1 MNRMDDPKMTDF
13 RGTDLPFPLL
23 RRGKVR
29 EMYDLDDALL
39 MVASDRIS
47 AFDCILPQPIPDK
60 GAVLT
65 QISRFWFDRSAHVV
79 RSHCIS
85 SEPDEI
91 VRLRPELEETRDL
104 WAGRGMLVE
113 KAEPFPIECVVR
125 GYITGSAWKEY
136 SDSGTLAGELV
147 AEGAV
152 EAEELAPPIFSPAT
166 KAESGHDENITFDQ
180 MKGVV
185 GTKVAEF
192 LRETSLDLYTFAR
205 NYARERG
212 ILIADTKFE
221 FGTSRTGEVLLID
234 EALTPDSSR
243 FWPADEYVP
252 GRTPPSLD
260 KQPVRDYLEGLVQAG
275 EWDRNPPAPDLPPEI
290 VASTSERYREAY
302 SRLTGTELP
311 EY

>member
-1 MNRMDDPKMTDF
+1 
-13 RGTDLPFPLL
+13 
-23 RRGKVR
+23 
-29 EMYDLDDALL
+29 MYDLDDALL

-65 QISRFWFDRSAHVV
+65 QISRFWFDRSSHVV
-79 RSHCIS
+79 QNHCIS
-85 SEPDEI
+85 ADPDEI
-91 VRLRPELEETRDL
+91 VRLRPELEDTRDR

-113 KAEPFPIECVVR
+113 KTEPFPIECVVR

-136 SDSGTLAGELV
+136 RDSGTLAGEPL
-147 AEGAV
+147 AEGLV
-152 EAEELAPPIFSPAT
+152 EAQDLDPVIFSPAT
-166 KAESGHDENITFDQ
+166 KADSGHDENITFDQ

-185 GTKVAEF
+185 GTKVAEY

-205 NYARERG
+205 DYARGRG

-221 FGTSRTGEVLLID
+221 FGTARTGEVLLID

-243 FWPADEYVP
+243 FWPADAYLP

-275 EWDRNPPAPDLPPEI
+275 EWDRTPPTPDLPPDI

-302 SRLTGTELP
+302 RRLTGAELP
-311 EY
+311 EYR

>member
-1 MNRMDDPKMTDF
+1 
-13 RGTDLPFPLL
+13 
-23 RRGKVR
+23 
-29 EMYDLDDALL
+29 MYDLDDALL

-65 QISRFWFDRSAHVV
+65 QISRFWFDRSSHVV
-79 RSHCIS
+79 QNHCIS
-85 SEPDEI
+85 ADPDEI
-91 VRLRPELEETRDL
+91 VRLRPELEGTRDQ
-104 WAGRGMLVE
+104 WAGRGMLV
-113 KAEPFPIECVVR
+113 KKTEPFPIECVVR

-136 SDSGTLAGELV
+136 RDSGTLAGEPL
-147 AEGAV
+147 AEGLV
-152 EAEELAPPIFSPAT
+152 EAQELDPPIFSPAT
-166 KAESGHDENITFDQ
+166 KADSGHDENITFDQ

-185 GTKVAEF
+185 GTKVAEY

-205 NYARERG
+205 AHARERG

-221 FGTSRTGEVLLID
+221 FGTARTGEVLLID

-243 FWPADEYVP
+243 FWPADEYQP

-275 EWDRNPPAPDLPPEI
+275 EWDRIPPAPDLPPDI

-302 SRLTGTELP
+302 RRLTGAELP
-311 EY
+311 EYR

>member
-1 MNRMDDPKMTDF
+1 
-13 RGTDLPFPLL
+13 
-23 RRGKVR
+23 
-29 EMYDLDDALL
+29 MYDLDDALL

-65 QISRFWFDRSAHVV
+65 QVSRFWFDRSRHVV
-79 RSHCIS
+79 QNHCIS
-85 SEPDEI
+85 ADPDEI
-91 VRLRPELEETRDL
+91 VRLRPELEDTRDR

-113 KAEPFPIECVVR
+113 KTEPFPIECVVR

-136 SDSGTLAGELV
+136 RDSGTLAGEPL
-147 AEGAV
+147 AEGLV
-152 EAEELAPPIFSPAT
+152 EAQDLDPVIFSPAT
-166 KAESGHDENITFDQ
+166 KADSGHDENITFDQ

-185 GTKVAEF
+185 GTKVAEY

-205 NYARERG
+205 DYARGRG

-221 FGTSRTGEVLLID
+221 FGTARTGEVLLID

-243 FWPADEYVP
+243 FWPADEYLP

-275 EWDRNPPAPDLPPEI
+275 EWDRTPPTPDLPPDI

-302 SRLTGTELP
+302 RRLTGAELP
-311 EY
+311 EYR